1 MTTKVSRRRML
12 SGMAIAAAAV
22 SLPGQ
27 ASTSMR
33 GVAASVAKRP
43 ELPAI
48 NVSAIAERMV
58 KTLQPQ
64 PDERAVMVFEPSY
77 YPELA
82 EAVQLLFYD
91 AKVHPVVGLV
101 FEPTTLARNESKRWP
116 PDPAVLRQKH
126 SEWLR
131 ALQPLFN
138 ESDIFLWMPADVLSP
153 DRRWE
158 HLIANS
164 RVRSIHFHWLDDLD
178 KLPPEEIRTLSSIY
192 ERALLET
199 DYKEL
204 SRRQDELIAAIR
216 GHSLRI
222 TTASGTD
229 LRIRVPQDA
238 WFHKNDG
245 EMSLERARR
254 ARAPRDREM
263 ELPAGALRFIPD
275 ASSAEGR
282 LMVRKMFD
290 SEDVVLEFKNGGVT
304 STTARTNEEEFR
316 ATFQRYGDVA
326 REIGEIVL
334 GTNPLLAGD
343 FPCNR
348 IYNGYG
354 SGCLRVS
361 LGHNWESGG
370 PLLSPVEWPIWLF
383 PEQATV
389 VAGNKILVDRGRL
402 VG

>member
-1 MTTKVSRRRML
+1 MTTEVSRRRML
-12 SGMAIAAAAV
+12 SGMAVAAAAV

-27 ASTSMR
+27 ASTSMQ
-33 GVAASVAKRP
+33 GVAASASKRP

-164 RVRSIHFHWLDDLD
+164 TVRSIHFHWLDDLD

-263 ELPAGALRFIPD
+263 ELPAGALRFIPH

>member
-1 MTTKVSRRRML
+1 MTTEVSRRRML

-27 ASTSMR
+27 ASTSMQ
-33 GVAASVAKRP
+33 GVAASAAKRP

-58 KTLQPQ
+58 QTLQPQ
-64 PDERAVMVFEPSY
+64 PDERAVM
-77 YPELA
+77 
-82 EAVQLLFYD
+82 
-91 AKVHPVVGLV
+91 V

-229 LRIRVPQDA
+229 LRIRVPQD
-238 WFHKNDG
+238 
-245 EMSLERARR
+245 
-254 ARAPRDREM
+254 
-263 ELPAGALRFIPD
+263 
-275 ASSAEGR
+275 
-282 LMVRKMFD
+282 
-290 SEDVVLEFKNGGVT
+290 
-304 STTARTNEEEFR
+304 
-316 ATFQRYGDVA
+316 
-326 REIGEIVL
+326 
-334 GTNPLLAGD
+334 
-343 FPCNR
+343 
-348 IYNGYG
+348 
-354 SGCLRVS
+354 
-361 LGHNWESGG
+361 
-370 PLLSPVEWPIWLF
+370 
-383 PEQATV
+383 
-389 VAGNKILVDRGRL
+389 
-402 VG
+402 